1 MFEKRVIVRE
11 VSIGG
16 VFIVMV
22 LYVHQVLED
31 GAVIAERY
39 VRESISPGDDYSTKD
54 PMVQAVCA
62 AVHTPEAIAAYQ
74 AITNPPTEEGNNGN

>member
-31 GAVIAERY
+31 GVVIAERY

-54 PMVQAVCA
+54 PM
-62 AVHTPEAIAAYQ
+62 I
-74 AITNPPTEEGNNGN
+74 